1 MRRHKGN
8 SVSGNAV
15 GGFGGL
21 SGELWEIN
29 AQCGSVS
36 RCQRASA
43 SLAPQ
48 VEVYPRHDLAGD
60 FVWFEVGG
68 VDDVAVPGNGGYL
81 V

>member
-29 AQCGSVS
+29 AQCV
-36 RCQRASA
+36 RCLLPTSLM

-48 VEVYPRHDLAGD
+48 VEVYPRDDLAGD